1 MRSIG
6 YILGFESLFLVFIA
20 AIGFFIR
27 RKWLLS
33 VARKAE
39 IKRLLVLAAEEAA
52 RAELEASA
60 GYGYS
65 YSYSHSPADLVSVAA
80 PAAPISTNYQCA
92 VCYSPTTTR
101 CARCKAIRY
110 WYFFFFS
117 FLGTNLEI
125 LTNLLIWFYNCLIF
139 GGYCIL

>member
-110 WYFFFFS
+110 WYFFFL
-117 FLGTNLEI
+117 FL
-125 LTNLLIWFYNCLIF
+125 F
-139 GGYCIL
+139 GDKFRNFD

>member
-1 MRSIG
+1 MHSIG
-6 YILGFESLFLVFIA
+6 YILGFQSLFLVFIA

-65 YSYSHSPADLVSVAA
+65 YSYSYSHSPSPADSVSAA
-80 PAAPISTNYQCA
+80 ASAAPISTNYQCA

-110 WYFFFFS
+110 WYFFFF
-117 FLGTNLEI
+117 L
-125 LTNLLIWFYNCLIF
+125 F
-139 GGYCIL
+139 GDKFRNFD

>member
-80 PAAPISTNYQCA
+80 PISTNYQCA

-110 WYFFFFS
+110 WYFFFF
-117 FLGTNLEI
+117 L
-125 LTNLLIWFYNCLIF
+125 F
-139 GGYCIL
+139 GDKFRNFD